1 MKHERGQSLIELL
14 LAMGVFV
21 LAVSAITGLTLDVY
35 LADRSGRERM
45 VATFLAKEGIEAV
58 RSIRDS
64 SWDALTIGEH
74 GLTISGGKWTFSGSQ
89 EDISN
94 KLKEGIRKI
103 IIVEIPAGAI
113 DSDRKKIT
121 SQITWKLS
129 EVRSQDVS
137 LISYLTQWKKTK
149 VAACQTLCETEGYLS
164 GSCKKA
170 DKCGGLNLGEVGGCA
185 PPPPTTICCCE

>member
-1 MKHERGQSLIELL
+1 MKYERGQSLVELL

-21 LAVSAITGLTLDVY
+21 LTVSVITWLILDVY
-35 LADRSGRERM
+35 LADRSGRERTL
-45 VATFLAKEGIEAV
+45 ATFLAKEGIEVA
-58 RSIRDS
+58 RSIRDN

-94 KLKEGIRKI
+94 KLKEGVRKI
-103 IIVEIPAGAI
+103 IVESV
-113 DSDRKKIT
+113 DSDRKKVT

-129 EVRSQDVS
+129 EARSQDVS
-137 LISYLTQWKKTK
+137 LISYLTQWKKTE
-149 VAACQTLCETEGYLS
+149 VASCQTLCEAEGYLS
-164 GSCKKA
+164 GTCKKVA
-170 DKCGGLNLGEVGGCA
+170 KCTGLNLGEVGGCA